1 MKKLMT
7 LALAAGMLFGAA
19 TGASA
24 IDFQA
29 KGQWRFGFGLANT
42 SLTSKENNFKSNDSD
57 TFSAVQRIRMQL
69 DAVASES
76 LSGTLYFEIGNQIWG
91 QNSSGAALGAD
102 GNGNQGGNSGI
113 KVKRAYLD

>member
-24 IDFQA
+24 IDFKA
-29 KGQWRFGFGLANT
+29 KGQWLFGFGLANT
-42 SLTSKENNFKSNDSD
+42 DMTSKENHQKSDSGD
-57 TFSAVQRIRMQL
+57 DFSAIQRIRMQL

-76 LSGTLYFEIGNQIWG
+76 LSGTLYFEIGNQNWG
-91 QNSSGAALGAD
+91 SLPRAVLLALTAPTSS
-102 GNGNQGGNSGI
+102 
-113 KVKRAYLD
+113 R